1 MNSAYSLGRYPESPE
16 ALRWRIDL
24 YWWVLYKN
32 REIPA
37 GADRMT
43 IDKSLR
49 VKRGAT
55 RNRSVLTRVERIA
68 RLTEV
73 DAWKEG
79 GCPSVCRRFV
89 PPQSTMKK
97 KKKKKEEEGAEVA
110 AAGAAGLQLHR
121 PLVQKMCSGKAA
133 AAKPAGGKK

>member
-1 MNSAYSLGRYPESPE
+1 
-16 ALRWRIDL
+16 
-24 YWWVLYKN
+24 
-32 REIPA
+32 
-37 GADRMT
+37 MT

-79 GCPSVCRRFV
+79 DSPLGLPKVRVRKL
-89 PPQSTMKK
+89 TMKK
-97 KKKKKEEEGAEVA
+97 KKKKKEGEEGAEGA
-110 AAGAAGLQLHR
+110 AAGTAAAPAAG
-121 PLVQKMCSGKAA
+121 GKAPA
-133 AAKPAGGKK
+133 AGAKAPAGGAKGGAKK

>member
-1 MNSAYSLGRYPESPE
+1 
-16 ALRWRIDL
+16 
-24 YWWVLYKN
+24 
-32 REIPA
+32 
-37 GADRMT
+37 MT

-79 GCPSVCRRFV
+79 DSPLGLPKVRVRKL
-89 PPQSTMKK
+89 TMKK
-97 KKKKKEEEGAEVA
+97 KKKKKEEEGAEGAAAATPAA
-110 AAGAAGLQLHR
+110 AAGAKAGGA
-121 PLVQKMCSGKAA
+121 KAAAGKAP

>member
-1 MNSAYSLGRYPESPE
+1 
-16 ALRWRIDL
+16 
-24 YWWVLYKN
+24 
-32 REIPA
+32 
-37 GADRMT
+37 MT

-68 RLTEV
+68 RLTEA

-79 GCPSVCRRFV
+79 DSPLGLPKVRVRKL
-89 PPQSTMKK
+89 TMKK
-97 KKKKKEEEGAEVA
+97 KKKKKEEEGTAEGA
-110 AAGAAGLQLHR
+110 AAAAPAAAATGKAAG
-121 PLVQKMCSGKAA
+121 GKAA